1 MVCPEV
7 CPQVLEVCQVQVH
20 PPVQDPDP
28 LSKRSTNVL
37 FWITNPTN
45 NRKSADFFFKTGN
58 AGWFIHFWSSISP
71 PCGEQT
77 IMSKLLLKT
86 KSFSNFLFLS
96 DLNKT
101 FKYNT
106 IFSGVNHSSIY
117 LFISAVWSVRWRVGK
132 WKNVGYFRLAGHIHK
147 YSLEGLRIFFSG
159 VIIGL
164 FIYFRAVWL
173 VRGRRIIWKWKK
185 FQYSQ

>member
-1 MVCPEV
+1 MASFGIRSIGLILNTIKKTIFSILINYLIYFFLSFLGWRHLQPNHYQALPSSWRCPRWYARRYAPRCWRYARCRCTPRCRIRTHCRRGRLICSLLHNKPHQQPEV
-7 CPQVLEVCQVQVH
+7 
-20 PPVQDPDP
+20 
-28 LSKRSTNVL
+28 S
-37 FWITNPTN
+37 W
-45 NRKSADFFFKTGN
+45 FFLQTGN

-106 IFSGVNHSSIY
+106 IFSGVNHGSIY
-117 LFISAVWSVRWRVGK
+117 LFPP
-132 WKNVGYFRLAGHIHK
+132 FD
-147 YSLEGLRIFFSG
+147 
-159 VIIGL
+159 
-164 FIYFRAVWL
+164 
-173 VRGRRIIWKWKK
+173 
-185 FQYSQ
+185 